1 MLRSYCIVVRRGFAK
16 YELPITLTIQSS
28 LLPSVGETDFLL
40 ALLIVLAVES
50 QHLPF
55 SAISFRCLPYSVKEH
70 RLFKLI
76 CSTYWDLRL

>member
-1 MLRSYCIVVRRGFAK
+1 MLRCTGRIFISSLRTFLQ

-40 ALLIVLAVES
+40 ALLI
-50 QHLPF
+50 
-55 SAISFRCLPYSVKEH
+55 AISFRCLPYSVKEH